1 MKILFAVPDRDLLE
15 CYRKLL
21 EEDLGE
27 TVTSFD
33 GTQVISLLSTDDFDV
48 LILDKKLPRV
58 DYRKIAERAVSKNIP
73 VILLTDEPEGARR
86 LTDEKL
92 KIEHL
97 SYPFTFDRV
106 KDAINKTLSE
116 AGQRKEEAEK

>member
-1 MKILFAVPDRDLLE
+1 MKILFAAPDRDLLE

-58 DYRKIAERAVSKNIP
+58 DYRKIIERADNRMIP
-73 VILLTDEPEGARR
+73 VIVLTDEPERASL

-92 KIEHL
+92 KFEHL

-106 KDAINKTLSE
+106 KDAICKTLAE
-116 AGQRKEEAEK
+116 AGQRKEKA